1 MCRDEHTETRGG
13 NTRRMICSLR
23 QNDHTNCPCNKPYD
37 AAGLQP
43 NTCTHARTS
52 GQGRRGACR
61 EALTL
66 DNLYKKMPRPLAAGK
81 LGSLVV
87 RHLKVRETLKK
98 KKERN
103 WRYRNSN
110 RKKSGERKWHATNP
124 RDSRLPTLWPPW
136 FQLKQHVPH
145 QDTTPIISCA
155 LTVTASQAALTVS
168 ITPISLMNFTSFT
181 TQSEGRKFF

>member
-1 MCRDEHTETRGG
+1 MYEAKAERGVRAVCRDEHTETRGG

-52 GQGRRGACR
+52 GQGRKGACR

-87 RHLKVRETLKK
+87 RHLKGQEKK
-98 KKERN
+98 KKKKVALQKLQPEEER
-103 WRYRNSN
+103 RTQVACHQPEDY
-110 RKKSGERKWHATNP
+110 
-124 RDSRLPTLWPPW
+124 RLPMLWPPR
-136 FQLKQHVPH
+136 FQLKQPVRPPSRRVLN
-145 QDTTPIISCA
+145 TRNLLC
-155 LTVTASQAALTVS
+155 
-168 ITPISLMNFTSFT
+168 
-181 TQSEGRKFF
+181 SESDS

>member
-1 MCRDEHTETRGG
+1 MYEAKAERGVRAVCRDEHTETRGG

-52 GQGRRGACR
+52 GQGRKGACR

-87 RHLKVRETLKK
+87 RHLKGQEKK
-98 KKERN
+98 KKE
-103 WRYRNSN
+103 
-110 RKKSGERKWHATNP
+110 SGATETPTGRRAENTSGMP
-124 RDSRLPTLWPPW
+124 PTRGLPFTYALA
-136 FQLKQHVPH
+136 
-145 QDTTPIISCA
+145 TPIPIKTACA
-155 LTVTASQAALTVS
+155 P
-168 ITPISLMNFTSFT
+168 PIKTS
-181 TQSEGRKFF
+181 TQHP